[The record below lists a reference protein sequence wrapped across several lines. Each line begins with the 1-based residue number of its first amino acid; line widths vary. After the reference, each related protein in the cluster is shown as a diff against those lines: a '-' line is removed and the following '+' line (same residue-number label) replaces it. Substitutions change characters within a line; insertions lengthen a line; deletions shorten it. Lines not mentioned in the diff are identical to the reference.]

1 MKPIIIARKFTVTD
15 DVRARIDKKL
25 SKLDKFFPPETE
37 ATVTLF
43 QERGKETVEIT
54 IFRKGTIFRSE
65 ETAKTYSAALDSA
78 IDVLVRQIRK
88 NRTRLEKNFRKDSP
102 ILPFEPSHE
111 DKDEED
117 EIRITKYKKFEI
129 LPMSPEEAVMQ
140 MNLLSHEFYLFR
152 NTENDSINVVYKRKD
167 NEYGIIEPTE

>member
-15 DVRARIDKKL
+15 DVRERINKKL
-25 SKLDKFFPPETE
+25 SKLDRFFPQETE

-43 QERGKETVEIT
+43 QERGRETVEIT
-54 IFRKGTIFRSE
+54 IFRKGTIFRAE
-65 ETAKTYSAALDSA
+65 QTDRTYAAALDSA
-78 IDVLVRQIRK
+78 VDVLVRQIRK

-102 ILPFEPSHE
+102 ILPA
-111 DKDEED
+111 DTAADTLYEED

-152 NTENDSINVVYKRKD
+152 NTENGAINVVYKRKD
-167 NEYGIIEPTE
+167 DEYGIIEPTE